1 MAGGILSQFRY
12 VRFFHKGN
20 QIMSFVFDANNVGG
34 TTEERLKGGQVLV
47 FVCKEAKLKQTNAGD
62 GSYVNIRCE
71 VAEGPHKGKTV
82 YNRFTYANK
91 SAKATEIGH
100 KQLAQYCVA
109 IGKQKISDIVQLE
122 GVPFVATIKE
132 TESMY
137 QGEMRK
143 QFELEKFEVCDSQTA
158 ARVNAQAV
166 LDAQAA
172 QASNEAP
179 F

>member
-1 MAGGILSQFRY
+1 
-12 VRFFHKGN
+12 
-20 QIMSFVFDANNVGG
+20 MSFVFDANNVGNA
-34 TTEERLKGGQVLV
+34 TEERLKGGLTLV

-62 GSYVNIRCE
+62 GYYVNIRCE
-71 VAEGPHKGKTV
+71 VAEGPHKGKAV

-143 QFELEKFEVCDSQTA
+143 QFELEKFEACDSETA
-158 ARVNAQAV
+158 TRVSAQ
-166 LDAQAA
+166 LIIDAQSV
-172 QASNEAP
+172 QTSSEAP

>member
-1 MAGGILSQFRY
+1 
-12 VRFFHKGN
+12 
-20 QIMSFVFDANNVGG
+20 MSFVFDANNVGSA
-34 TTEERLKGGQVLV
+34 TEERLKGGQVLV
-47 FVCKEAKLKQTNAGD
+47 FVCKEAKLKETQARD

-82 YNRFTYANK
+82 YNRFAYANK

-143 QFELEKFEVCDSQTA
+143 QFELEKFEACDSQTV

-172 QASNEAP
+172 QTSSEAP